1 MVAKEFPG
9 TLLEFERWFRTEE
22 SCRAYLER
30 IRWPEGFICPRCHA
44 RKAWRTKSGLFHC
57 QGCYTN
63 TYLTAGTV
71 FHRSKVPLCLWYR
84 AMWWMTNQKVGIN
97 AMGLQRLLG
106 LPSYK
111 TAWIMLHKLRRA
123 MIRPGREQLSGDVE
137 VDETLIGGLT
147 PGNPARQAKNIVIIA
162 AEIRGEGIGRIRLS
176 KLPNDDGASIVGF
189 VKNTVAKGSLIIS
202 DGAWAYS
209 WLTKD
214 GYRHRRIPRAGS
226 KELPR
231 VHRIAALVKRWLLG
245 TFQGR
250 TSDKQLQP
258 YLDEFAF
265 RFNRRNSA
273 LRGQLFYRLLQQCAG
288 RGPTPYRVMIEAS

>member
-9 TLLEFERWFRTEE
+9 TLLEFEHWFRTEE
-22 SCRAYLER
+22 SCWNYLVR
-30 IRWPEGFICPRCHA
+30 LRWPEGFVCPKCQT
-44 RKAWRTKSGLFHC
+44 RKAWRTKKGRFHC
-57 QGCYTN
+57 EGCHSN
-63 TYLTAGTV
+63 VSPTAGTV
-71 FHRSKVPLCLWYR
+71 FHRSKVPLQLWYR
-84 AMWWMTNQKVGIN
+84 AMWWMTNQKVGIS

-106 LPSYK
+106 LSSYK

-137 VDETLIGGLT
+137 VDETLVGGLT
-147 PGNPARQAKNIVIIA
+147 PGNPARQAKKIVIIA
-162 AEIRGEGIGRIRLS
+162 AEICGDGMGRIRLA
-176 KLPNDDGASIVGF
+176 KLPNDDGPSIVGF
-189 VKNTVAKGSLIIS
+189 VKKSVAKGSLIVS

-209 WLTKD
+209 WLTED

-231 VHRIAALVKRWLLG
+231 VHRIAALLKRWLLG

-250 TSDKQLQP
+250 ASDKQLQP

-265 RFNRRNSA
+265 RFNRRTSA
-273 LRGQLFYRLLQQCAG
+273 LRGQLFYRLLQQCTGNA
-288 RGPTPYRVMIEAS
+288 PTPYHVMIRSS

>member
-1 MVAKEFPG
+1 
-9 TLLEFERWFRTEE
+9 
-22 SCRAYLER
+22 
-30 IRWPEGFICPRCHA
+30 
-44 RKAWRTKSGLFHC
+44 
-57 QGCYTN
+57 
-63 TYLTAGTV
+63 
-71 FHRSKVPLCLWYR
+71 
-84 AMWWMTNQKVGIN
+84 MWWMTNQKAGIN

-111 TAWIMLHKLRRA
+111 TAWLMLHKLRRA

-137 VDETLIGGLT
+137 VDETLVGGLT

-162 AEIRGEGIGRIRLS
+162 AEIRGEGIGRIRLA
-176 KLPNDDGASIVGF
+176 KLPNDDGGSIVGF
-189 VKNTVAKGSLIIS
+189 VKAAIAKGSLIIS

-209 WLTKD
+209 WLTED

-231 VHRIAALVKRWLLG
+231 VHRIAALVKRWILG

-250 TSDKQLQP
+250 PSGKQLQH

-273 LRGQLFYRLLQQCAG
+273 LRGQLFYRLLQGCAG
-288 RGPTPYRVMIEAS
+288 NPPTPYHVLIRPLRVVMK

>member
-1 MVAKEFPG
+1 MAKEYPG

-22 SCRAYLER
+22 SCRNYLER
-30 IRWPEGFICPRCHA
+30 IRWPEGFICPRCKM
-44 RKAWRTKSGLFHC
+44 RKAWRSRNWIFHC
-57 QGCYTN
+57 QGCRTN

-71 FHRSKVPLCLWYR
+71 FHRSKVPLRLWYR
-84 AMWWMTNQKVGIN
+84 AMWWMTNQKMGIN

-106 LPSYK
+106 LSSYK

-123 MIRPGREQLSGDVE
+123 MIRPGRELLAGDVE
-137 VDETLIGGLT
+137 VDETLVGGLT
-147 PGNPARQAKNIVIIA
+147 PGNSARQAKNIVIIA
-162 AEIRGEGIGRIRLS
+162 AEIRGAGMGRVRLA
-176 KLPNDDGASIVGF
+176 KLPNDEGRTLVEF
-189 VKNTVAKGSLIIS
+189 VKKTVAKDSLIVS

-209 WLTKD
+209 WLID
-214 GYRHRRIPRAGS
+214 HGYDHKRIPRAGS

-231 VHRIAALVKRWLLG
+231 VHRVASLLKRWLLG

-250 TSDKQLQP
+250 TSNKQLQS

-288 RGPTPYRVMIEAS
+288 NPPTPYHVMVQSS